1 MCAFCFYHFISGPN
15 LAQLESVFIAIISR
29 SWQMTNL
36 PVSRRQINQ
45 PLCSAKCVIVV
56 VDRRLHM
63 EPARVPSHTF
73 PHGHISDPPAD
84 DLCCLAQG
92 HCKTYGHLALVV
104 ELPTLQSGGGF
115 KRVSLKARKTLPP
128 GCWFLTCIFFF
139 KQSVCIIWLYFA
151 FMRHCGSYKTDVAAS
166 VA

>member
-1 MCAFCFYHFISGPN
+1 MCAFCFHHFISGPN

-73 PHGHISDPPAD
+73 PQGHISDPPAD

-104 ELPTLQSGGGF
+104 ELPTLQSGGVLNVSVWKHARLYLQVVGF
-115 KRVSLKARKTLPP
+115 SLV
-128 GCWFLTCIFFF
+128 FFFF